1 MFGKKKNKSIE
12 VNKLSSL
19 IADNVEIVGDVIFS
33 GGLRVDGR
41 VEGNVINK
49 GDERGL
55 LVLSQRAFTQLSRGD
70 KQQQNQCPHC
80 AHQHGKEWEQRE
92 GQI

>member
-1 MFGKKKNKSIE
+1 MNGVCGELRWQFGICWFDRY
-12 VNKLSSL
+12 L
-19 IADNVEIVGDVIFS
+19 ADDAC
-33 GGLRVDGR
+33 L
-41 VEGNVINK
+41 
-49 GDERGL
+49 RGL